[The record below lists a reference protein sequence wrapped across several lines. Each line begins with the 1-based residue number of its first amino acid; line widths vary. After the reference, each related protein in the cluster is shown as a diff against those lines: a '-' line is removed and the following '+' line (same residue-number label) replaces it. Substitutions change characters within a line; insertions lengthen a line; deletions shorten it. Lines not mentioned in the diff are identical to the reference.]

1 MQMVLS
7 QEFDCQSRE
16 SAGRFAEVEVRA
28 VVVFTGVG
36 KIENIDTGAIR
47 AHICDGLKQFV
58 KFKAKEDK
66 PPCGNLGVPMRHG

>member
-28 VVVFTGVG
+28 VVMFTGVG
-36 KIENIDTGAIR
+36 DIESVDTDALRSYIR
-47 AHICDGLKQFV
+47 DGVKQFV
-58 KFKAKEDK
+58 RFKARETGKQEPK
-66 PPCGNLGVPMRHG
+66 KAE